1 MNLIKAAELLK
12 GAPDAELAQYLQ
24 SPTGDF
30 PEYLVASEIKRRETM
45 REKYAAANQGQPA
58 KTSII
63 EELLQKDNQQ
73 MRRQQPQ
80 QMPPEAMGLG
90 SVPPPEGMQLSQAPM
105 MEAAQQQPQQFYDG
119 GAVSFAEGGLSG
131 LSNQIHD
138 YLQGYAQ
145 GGMVDEIHD
154 YLQGYA
160 SGGEVKHFKIG
171 GYNITPEDYN
181 VNQSL
186 IQQTAIP
193 NVENLDF
200 YRNQAETAL
209 GPSAL
214 TGYQDVLAKQRAE
227 IEGRQKNYLPDFLI
241 QAGLG
246 MATSKGNL
254 LQAAAEGAAQGF
266 KFHQQSK
273 QADEQAKRNLVDSE
287 FKFKQAERAEKAGL
301 FGLSR
306 DLYKDATGQRNDAIT
321 QNRAAE
327 TLRLNSV
334 AHRDDAL
341 AKAQELGISEKRLA
355 IDASRAGSE
364 SALRKEQIENYKE
377 NRDIRRKLVNLQGKP
392 KPMSGKDKLAAVTNI
407 QRYDPQYAALKAS
420 LEKAAKKDPALQYT
434 IQGQLDEY
442 INNQLNKYG
451 DVYTAA
457 DLMGSDS
464 QTG

>member
-1 MNLIKAAELLK
+1 
-12 GAPDAELAQYLQ
+12 
-24 SPTGDF
+24 
-30 PEYLVASEIKRRETM
+30 
-45 REKYAAANQGQPA
+45 
-58 KTSII
+58 
-63 EELLQKDNQQ
+63 
-73 MRRQQPQ
+73 
-80 QMPPEAMGLG
+80 
-90 SVPPPEGMQLSQAPM
+90 
-105 MEAAQQQPQQFYDG
+105 
-119 GAVSFAEGGLSG
+119 
-131 LSNQIHD
+131 
-138 YLQGYAQ
+138 
-145 GGMVDEIHD
+145 MVDEIHD
-154 YLQGYA
+154 YLEGYA
-160 SGGEVKHFKIG
+160 AGGEVKHFKAG
-171 GYNITPEDYN
+171 GDSYAINPADYNIDP
-181 VNQSL
+181 SL
-186 IQQTAIP
+186 VQQVSVP
-193 NVENLDF
+193 SVGNLDF
-200 YRNQAETAL
+200 YRNQAEAAL

-246 MATSKGNL
+246 MATSAKLNP

-327 TLRLNSV
+327 TLRINSV
-334 AHRDDAL
+334 VQRNDAL
-341 AKAQELGISEKRLA
+341 AKARELGISEKRLA

-364 SALRKEQIENYKE
+364 SALRQAQIKNYDE
-377 NRDIRRKLVNLQGKP
+377 NREIRRRLVELQGKP
-392 KPMSGKDKLAAVTNI
+392 KPMSGKDKLAAVTSI

-457 DLMGSDS
+457 DLMGSD
-464 QTG
+464 